1 MSNAL
6 TLEQAS
12 VILAN
17 LAQYKD
23 TTIGSTGKPYN
34 NVSGRLLAQ
43 KLDAGNCE
51 IATAEFD
58 AVCQYMHDSKQFD
71 MQVGSDTVYL
81 NNVHFERVSTTDKET
96 GVITTQTKLLRFDD
110 TQAWYTFK
118 RRVIQDYK
126 FNVANGIA
134 NSPALE
140 ADMQIVRDRNAAIFN
155 RFELRYVETA
165 SIKPKANA
173 MPADLPF

>member
-6 TLEQAS
+6 TLDQAS
-12 VILAN
+12 AILAN
-17 LAQYKD
+17 LAQYRD
-23 TTIGSTGKPYN
+23 QTIGSTGKPYN

-71 MQVGSDTVYL
+71 MQVGENTVYL

-110 TQAWYTFK
+110 TQAWYAFK
-118 RRVIQDYK
+118 RRVIGDFK
-126 FNVANGIA
+126 FNVANGIQ

-140 ADMQIVRDRNAAIFN
+140 NDMQVVRDRNAAIFN

-165 SIKPKANA
+165 SIKPKSNA
-173 MPADLPF
+173 MSAELPF